1 MLDIYVD
8 ADACPVKDEI
18 YRVAERYGLTVYVV
32 SGQGV
37 RTPRNER
44 IHRVMV
50 GDKFDAADDWIA
62 ERIGSGDIAV
72 TADIPLASRC
82 LKNGAVVIGS
92 DGRAFTEQSI
102 GNALAM
108 RDLMSTLREMGQV
121 SGGPSAMTQKDR
133 SRFLSAI
140 DAAVQSIRRKLPS

>member
-18 YRVAERYGLTVYVV
+18 YRVADRYALTVYVV

-37 RTPRNER
+37 RTPRSER
-44 IHRVMV
+44 VHRVMV

-62 ERIGSGDIAV
+62 ERIGPGDIAV

-82 LKNGAVVIGS
+82 LKQGATVIGS
-92 DGRAFTEQSI
+92 DGRPFTEQSI

-108 RDLMSTLREMGQV
+108 RELMSTLREMGEAR
-121 SGGPSAMTQKDR
+121 GGPPPIQQKDR
-133 SRFLSAI
+133 SRFLSAL
-140 DAAVQSIRRKLPS
+140 DQAVQAIRRKLPV